1 MNKINIEQGRLD
13 INTHGGLPLVGSL
26 LSNITL
32 PMSFQN
38 GRSNKVSDSD
48 YIFSMLGLL
57 SVGKSSF
64 ADISSY
70 KNNRMFTHC
79 LDLDKLPSEESL
91 RQNLNRLAGHSTTF
105 TAVSNL
111 NSSLL
116 KTMEYSAIPCKTG
129 NYFPLDLDVT
139 PLENS
144 KSKKEGVSCTY
155 KLFDGFAP
163 MMAYLGRIGY
173 LVDSEF
179 REGKQHCQKGT
190 AAFLE
195 SAITISNSL
204 LPEES
209 KILIRM
215 DGGND
220 AGENIEVM
228 FNSGSYW
235 IVKRNLRKEPKS
247 YWLEIAQSMG
257 ELVSDDGIERV
268 YRGVVSHID
277 AKCEGEGV
285 ASDIVFEVIETY
297 ATDNGQ
303 MKMLIDI
310 AVDTYWTNLPETPEI
325 VIDLYHDHG
334 TSEQFHS
341 EFKTDMGVERL
352 PSGSFKTNKL
362 VFQLAMVAYNIL
374 RRISI
379 DIVEFAPERVKS
391 KGVKRRRIKTVLRD
405 IINSGCQFIKKAG
418 TVTIRFGRYC
428 IFYRAIQTL
437 YLRYQ

>member
-13 INTHGGLPLVGSL
+13 INTHGGLSLVGSL

-32 PMSFQN
+32 SASFQN
-38 GRSNKVSDSD
+38 GRSNKLSDSD

-91 RQNLNRLAGHSTTF
+91 RQNLNRLALNSKTF

-111 NSSLL
+111 NTSLL
-116 KTMEYSAIPCKTG
+116 ATMNYSAIPCETG
-129 NYFPLDLDVT
+129 DYYPLDLDVT

-155 KLFDGFAP
+155 KMFDGFAP

-173 LVDSEF
+173 LVGSEF
-179 REGKQHCQKGT
+179 REGKQYCQNGT

-195 SAITISNSL
+195 SAITTSNSL

-220 AGENIEVM
+220 AGENLEVM
-228 FNSGSYW
+228 FYSGSYW
-235 IVKRNLRKEPKS
+235 IVKRNLRKEPKT
-247 YWLEIAQSMG
+247 YWLEIAQIMG
-257 ELVSDDGIERV
+257 ELVSDDGVKRV
-268 YRGVVSHID
+268 YRGVISHID
-277 AKCEGEGV
+277 VKYEDEGV
-285 ASDIVFEVIETY
+285 TSDIVFEVTETY
-297 ATDNGQ
+297 ATEEGQ
-303 MKMLIDI
+303 MKMLIEI
-310 AVDTYWTNLPETPEI
+310 AVDTYWTNLPETPEV

-352 PSGSFKTNKL
+352 PSGNFNTNKL
-362 VFQLAMVAYNIL
+362 IFQLAMVAYNLL

-391 KGVKRRRIKTVLRD
+391 KGVKRRRLKTVLQS

-418 TVTIRFGRYC
+418 TVTIRFGRNC
-428 IFYRAIQTL
+428 ASYRAILLL
-437 YLRYQ
+437 YSIYQ